1 MKKKTV
7 EKLTEKVMLFVERS
21 KTVIEFV
28 LLIETLLK
36 RMIIKK
42 TFYEVLK
49 WVIAI
54 IIANIP

>member
-1 MKKKTV
+1 MFKKFKSI
-7 EKLTEKVMLFVERS
+7 TEKVMQFIERS

-28 LLIETLLK
+28 LLIESLLK